1 MREASVSPAPSHLH
15 AILWVL
21 ASTAIWTLI
30 FAAAKFAD
38 AFAISSGG
46 SAMGVFQITLLRY
59 LGALAGLAVLVA
71 LRGGLRAH
79 RSRQLL
85 THLLRAFCG
94 TGAAVAITWASA
106 RMPIADA
113 TAFAMLYG
121 VALVLLGV
129 VFLGERLGRAHGL
142 AVGVS
147 VAGAAAVL
155 LAQGAFR
162 GALPV
167 GPALVALASAGLMAV
182 EGLLI
187 RVLGRAEPAPT
198 VMLHVG
204 VFGLLLMLV
213 PAWLTWQPVGWGA
226 MLACLA
232 LGPAGLLG
240 QYATIRGYRE
250 ALLSVVGPVDYSWL
264 VFAML
269 LGWLVFAE
277 PPALATLAGSALI
290 LAGGVMLVRAGA
302 SSAAAPAPDRGP

>member
-1 MREASVSPAPSHLH
+1 MPATSEPEAAAYLP

-38 AFAISSGG
+38 SFAESPMS
-46 SAMGVFQITLLRY
+46 VFQITLLRY
-59 LGALAGLAVLVA
+59 AGALAVLGVLVA
-71 LRGGLRAH
+71 LNGGLAAH
-79 RSRQLL
+79 RSRQPL
-85 THLLRAFCG
+85 THLLRAACG
-94 TGAAVAITWASA
+94 TGGAVAITWASA

-121 VALVLLGV
+121 VALVGLGT
-129 VFLGERLGRAHGL
+129 VFLGERLTRGQAL
-142 AVGVS
+142 AIAVS
-147 VAGAAAVL
+147 VAGAVAVL

-167 GPALVALASAGLMAV
+167 GPALVALASAGMMAV

-187 RVLGRAEPAPT
+187 RMLGRAEPAPV
-198 VMLHVG
+198 VMLHVCG
-204 VFGLLLMLV
+204 FGLVLMLL
-213 PAWLTWQPVGWGA
+213 PAWVTWQPPGWGSV
-226 MLACLA
+226 LACLA

-240 QYATIRGYRE
+240 QYATIRGYR
-250 ALLSVVGPVDYSWL
+250 AAPLSVVGPVDYSWL

-277 PPALATLAGSALI
+277 APTPGTLAGAALI
-290 LAGGVMLVRAGA
+290 LTGGAMLARGGRA
-302 SSAAAPAPDRGP
+302 